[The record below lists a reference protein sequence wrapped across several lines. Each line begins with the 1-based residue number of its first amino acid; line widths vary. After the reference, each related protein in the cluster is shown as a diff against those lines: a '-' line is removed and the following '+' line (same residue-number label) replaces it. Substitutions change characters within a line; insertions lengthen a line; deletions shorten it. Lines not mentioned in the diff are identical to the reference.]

1 MIPHIIYGFEWND
14 RPVMCAEK
22 DETFFAINSKNEELV
37 FSGTI
42 LSKVRDGK
50 GGLKDIPAKLPFSF
64 YANAITGT
72 YTALEYHES
81 YKTYCVVAYGENFQ
95 VFLGGVQ

>member
-22 DETFFAINSKNEELV
+22 DETFFAINSKKEELV

-42 LSKVRDGK
+42 LSKVR
-50 GGLKDIPAKLPFSF
+50 AKLPFSF
-64 YANAITGT
+64 YANPSTGT

-95 VFLGGVQ
+95 VFLGGIQ

>member
-22 DETFFAINSKNEELV
+22 DETFFAINSKKEELV

-42 LSKVRDGK
+42 LFA
-50 GGLKDIPAKLPFSF
+50 IPDAKHSLAP
-64 YANAITGT
+64 
-72 YTALEYHES
+72 
-81 YKTYCVVAYGENFQ
+81 KC
-95 VFLGGVQ
+95 